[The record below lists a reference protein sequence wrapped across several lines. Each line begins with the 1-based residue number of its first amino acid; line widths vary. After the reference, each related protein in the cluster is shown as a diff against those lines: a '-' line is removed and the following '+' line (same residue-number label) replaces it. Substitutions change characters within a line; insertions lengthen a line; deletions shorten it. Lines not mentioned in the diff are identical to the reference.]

1 MPWKTAVLLCLS
13 VLMFVGCGSDP
24 APTPVAAPEP
34 TAAPVETEPVM
45 PDPFVIGALDSLTG
59 VGESYGLPVSQS
71 KLLAVEEINAAGGI
85 NGRML
90 RLVIEDSKC
99 TAKDAIA
106 AYRRLVDVEGV
117 KIILGA
123 TCSGGTLGVAP
134 LAEKE
139 GIVLFSPSS
148 TSPGITNAGDYI
160 FRTAMNSGLLGI
172 DIANTMWAD
181 GIRTVASITES
192 TDYVEGVRRMAVA
205 RFEELGGTVVAS
217 ERYLSDVIDF
227 RNSLTR
233 LLAENPGAL
242 LLAAQGEASSGTI
255 LKQARELGYEG
266 PIYSEVVPTAP
277 EALSIAGE
285 AATGMRAVVP
295 NPDLST
301 DIGMKFLDNYKARY
315 DGTAPWPWFQGS
327 AYDDVYIAAECLGQT
342 NDDQDADGFRDCLYD
357 ITWSGA
363 IGDNYS
369 FDENGD
375 VVGLSNVV
383 IEILPVSERNDENLG
398 YRILGPPPTP

>member
-1 MPWKTAVLLCLS
+1 MLCLS
-13 VLMFVGCGSDP
+13 VALVLACGSDEVSTPETLPTAP
-24 APTPVAAPEP
+24 AGPTPTTAMP
-34 TAAPVETEPVM
+34 TSEE
-45 PDPFVIGALDSLTG
+45 PFVIGALDSLTG
-59 VGESYGLPVSQS
+59 VGESYGVPLSQS

-90 RLVIEDSKC
+90 RLVIEDSRC
-99 TAKDAIA
+99 TANDAITA
-106 AYRRLVDVEGV
+106 FHRLKDVEGV

-134 LAEKE
+134 LAERD

-148 TSPGITNAGDYI
+148 TSPDITNAGDYI
-160 FRTAMNSGLLGI
+160 FRTALNSGNMGV
-172 DIANTMWAD
+172 DIANTMWVD
-181 GIRTVASITES
+181 GIREIAPITEA
-192 TDYVEGVRRMAVA
+192 TDYVEGVRRTAVE

-217 ERYLSDVIDF
+217 ERYSSDVIDF
-227 RNSLTR
+227 RSILTK
-233 LLAENPGAL
+233 LLSETPDAL
-242 LLAAQGEASSGTI
+242 FVAAQGELSGGTVV
-255 LKQARELGYEG
+255 KQTRELGYDG
-266 PIYSEVVPTAP
+266 PIYSEVVPTAT
-277 EALSIAGE
+277 EALSIAGD
-285 AATGMRAVVP
+285 AATGMKAVVP

-301 DIGMKFLDNYKARY
+301 DVGRKFLANYKARY

-327 AYDDVYIAAECLGQT
+327 AYDDVYIAAECLSRT

-369 FDENGD
+369 FDANGD

-383 IEILPVSERNDENLG
+383 IEILTASERNEDNLG
-398 YRILGPPPTP
+398 YRILGPPPIP

>member
-1 MPWKTAVLLCLS
+1 MLSLL
-13 VLMFVGCGSDP
+13 VVFAAGCGSDP
-24 APTPVAAPEP
+24 APTPEVAPEP
-34 TAAPVETEPVM
+34 TAAPAAPEPAM
-45 PDPFVIGALDSLTG
+45 ADPFVIGALDSLTG
-59 VGESYGLPVSQS
+59 VGESYGVPLSQS

-85 NGRML
+85 NGRMI

-99 TAKDAIA
+99 TANDAIIA
-106 AYRRLVDVEGV
+106 FRRLVDVEDV

-139 GIVLFSPSS
+139 GIILFSPSS
-148 TSPGITNAGDYI
+148 TSPDITTAGDYI
-160 FRTAMNSGLLGI
+160 FRTALNSSNMGVDL
-172 DIANTMWAD
+172 ANTIWTD
-181 GIRTVASITES
+181 GISEIVTITES
-192 TDYVEGVRRMAVA
+192 TDYVEGVRRTAVTQ
-205 RFEELGGTVVAS
+205 FEELGGTVLAS
-217 ERYLSDVIDF
+217 ERYSSDVIDF
-227 RNSLTR
+227 RSSLTR

-242 LLAAQGEASSGTI
+242 LLAAQGEASGGAI
-255 LKQARELGYEG
+255 VKQARELGYEG
-266 PIYSEVVPTAP
+266 PIYTEVVPTAP

-285 AATGMRAVVP
+285 AATGMKAVVP

-301 DIGMKFLDNYKARY
+301 DIGMMFLENYKARY
-315 DGTAPWPWFQGS
+315 NGSAPWPWFQGS
-327 AYDDVYIAAECLGQT
+327 AYDDVYIAAECLGMT
-342 NDDQDADGFRDCLYD
+342 NDDQDTDGFRDCMYD

-363 IGDNYS
+363 IGDSYS

-383 IEILPVSERNDENLG
+383 IEILPASERNDENLG